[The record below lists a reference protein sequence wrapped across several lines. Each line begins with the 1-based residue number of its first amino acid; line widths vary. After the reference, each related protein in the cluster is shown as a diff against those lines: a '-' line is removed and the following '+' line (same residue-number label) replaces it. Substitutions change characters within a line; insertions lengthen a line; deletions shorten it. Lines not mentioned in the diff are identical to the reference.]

1 MSIHRSS
8 FTGTYDGVTVRLW
21 ANGLEVGNGV
31 VAPGVVTYGLAISD
45 NFFFGKPESSYR
57 GAFQGFDNIR
67 VWDKAFKRGRG

>member
-45 NFFFGKPESSYR
+45 NFSSENLNPATVGR
-57 GAFQGFDNIR
+57 
-67 VWDKAFKRGRG
+67 FKVSTTFVCGTKL